1 MSTQKRIY
9 FSEEFFKFFKEL
21 RRHNNREWFQKNKE
35 RYESVARRPMLAF
48 IEELS
53 PRFQKLSP
61 HFMVNPD
68 PVGGSMFR
76 IYRDVRFSKD
86 KSPYK
91 THASAHF
98 SHHKTGGHAL
108 GFYLHLDPQDS
119 FAAAGSWHPET
130 EALYKIR
137 DGIVEFQEKWKS
149 VIAHCKRCKMEIEG
163 DSLKRPPSG
172 YDPAHPFIE
181 DIKRKDF
188 VVCLSF
194 TQKQICSARF
204 MDIFIDACKTMSP
217 LVKFIAKALD
227 VPY

>member
-9 FSEEFFKFFKEL
+9 FSKEFFKFFQDL

-35 RYESVARRPMLAF
+35 RYESVARRPMLTF

-53 PRFQKLSP
+53 PRFRKLSP
-61 HFMVNPD
+61 HFMVNPG

-98 SHHKTGGHAL
+98 SHHKLGGHAL
-108 GFYLHLDPQDS
+108 GFYLHLDPEES

-130 EALYKIR
+130 EVLYKIR
-137 DGIVEFQEKWKS
+137 DGIVEFPKEWKS
-149 VIAHCKRCKMEIEG
+149 VLSHCKRGKMEIEG

-172 YDPAHPFIE
+172 YDAEHPFIE

-188 VVCLSF
+188 VVSVLF

-204 MDIFIDACKTMSP
+204 MDIFMDACVTMSP